1 MELGPFAGPIYTIIL
16 IVDCLFFLFLEWW
29 MPREDL
35 DYVTHEFR
43 KEAFRQVN
51 LAMTSRISEFT
62 CLQHMNDVQ
71 MGSPTSIQEAINKNT
86 IITMEELLKAV
97 NTP

>member
-1 MELGPFAGPIYTIIL
+1 
-16 IVDCLFFLFLEWW
+16 

-43 KEAFRQVN
+43 KEAFRQVI
-51 LAMTSRISEFT
+51 LSRIFRIAEIT

-71 MGSPTSIQEAINKNT
+71 MGTATNIQEAINKST

-97 NTP
+97 NIP